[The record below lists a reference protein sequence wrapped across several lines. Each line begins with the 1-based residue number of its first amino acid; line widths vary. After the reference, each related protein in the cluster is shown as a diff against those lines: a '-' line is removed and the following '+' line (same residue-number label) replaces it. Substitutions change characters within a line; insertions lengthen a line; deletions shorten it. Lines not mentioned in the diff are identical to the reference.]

1 MADASKDKNDEDAR
15 YKNIPFPIIAKTYKA
30 NAGNLAL
37 TAEAL
42 GIDRSTLWQ
51 WRKQFPELEK
61 MLNDY
66 DESLGD
72 LAGQEIKATVQG
84 AIKGMSQEEA
94 AEFIKQLEKEC

>member
-42 GIDRSTLWQ
+42 KLTEAPSGNGESNSPNWRRCLMTMTKASATSQNRS
-51 WRKQFPELEK
+51 
-61 MLNDY
+61 
-66 DESLGD
+66 
-72 LAGQEIKATVQG
+72 
-84 AIKGMSQEEA
+84 
-94 AEFIKQLEKEC
+94 